1 MKNNVCPKCLKYEV
15 DYLNGSWE
23 NKVFCYVCQDLY
35 MKRSLKLKAKD
46 IIGMDKLDSQLIC
59 LEMIA
64 LFLLKPKKTKE
75 A

>member
-1 MKNNVCPKCLKYEV
+1 
-15 DYLNGSWE
+15 
-23 NKVFCYVCQDLY
+23 